1 MSPKSTDNSQ
11 ADPPGPVGYVLRKLT
26 HFDGT
31 TIHQLRLLLP
41 QEVMDEA
48 EERARHQQAV
58 NALGVATIPS
68 DDPVPGSIANPVKG
82 APAAQEPRACKAVSS
97 PAEPKRSTGPYSEL
111 DTEVER
117 EFLRMRAQ
125 AVARRPQRSFERV
138 LKARGALAMPCVPVY
153 AWDDP
158 LQLILRKGSTPDRE
172 VHKRNKEIYL
182 KLATKGHLRTMGYPL
197 REHDQVLASLEQLR
211 QQMPHFGGVLDL
223 VRESLNLSFA
233 RQKPMAI
240 PPLLLLGPPGIGK
253 THFTH
258 ALAKALRIPVRRH
271 GFDSG
276 VTDAALLGNDKH
288 WANTT
293 FGLVFDMVALGDS
306 ASPIVLLD
314 EIDKARCND
323 QVNALAPLHV
333 LLEPVTAK
341 AVRDIS
347 VDMEVDASH
356 IVWIATANEPW
367 MVPAPVRSRFREFTI
382 EAPTGEAALKAA
394 QVVAAAVHQRMGA
407 ELFDPPGPRIVSAIA
422 HLSAREQIQAL
433 EQGYGRALASGR
445 RVIARHDLPPDML
458 MADLDGEDPGS
469 GAGGTPSGAWLH

>member
-1 MSPKSTDNSQ
+1 MSLKPSNNSQ
-11 ADPPGPVGYVLRKLT
+11 ADPPDPAGYALRKLT

-41 QEVMDEA
+41 QGVMDEA

-58 NALGVATIPS
+58 RALGVATIPS
-68 DDPVPGSIANPVKG
+68 DDPVPGSIATPVKG
-82 APAAQEPRACKAVSS
+82 AQEPRACKAVSH
-97 PAEPKRSTGPYSEL
+97 PAEPKRPTGPYSEL
-111 DTEVER
+111 DTEVEQ

-125 AVARRPQRSFERV
+125 AVARRPQRSFERI
-138 LKARGALAMPCVPVY
+138 LKARGALAMSCVPVY

-158 LQLILRKGSTPDRE
+158 LQLIARKGSTPDRE
-172 VHKRNKEIYL
+172 AHKRNKEIYL
-182 KLATKGHLRTMGYPL
+182 KLATKGHLRTVGYPL
-197 REHDQVLASLEQLR
+197 REHDEVLASLDQLR

-223 VRESLNLSFA
+223 VRESLNLAFV
-233 RQKPMAI
+233 RQRPMAI

-276 VTDAALLGNDKH
+276 VTDAALLGSDKH
-288 WANTT
+288 WINTT
-293 FGLVFDMVALGDS
+293 FGLVFDMVAMGDS

-314 EIDKARCND
+314 EIDKARPGERANPFG
-323 QVNALAPLHV
+323 PLHA

-347 VDMEVDASH
+347 IDMEVDASH

-367 MVPAPVRSRFREFTI
+367 MVPAPVRSRFRDFTI
-382 EAPTGEAALKAA
+382 EAPTGEAALRAA
-394 QVVAAAVHQRMGA
+394 QVVATAVHQRMGT

-422 HLSAREQIQAL
+422 HLSAREQIRAL
-433 EQGYGRALASGR
+433 EQGYGRALVKGR
-445 RVIARHDLPPDML
+445 RAISKCDLPPDML
-458 MADLDGEDPGS
+458 MAELDGDGPG
-469 GAGGTPSGAWLH
+469 GGPDGPPSGGWLH